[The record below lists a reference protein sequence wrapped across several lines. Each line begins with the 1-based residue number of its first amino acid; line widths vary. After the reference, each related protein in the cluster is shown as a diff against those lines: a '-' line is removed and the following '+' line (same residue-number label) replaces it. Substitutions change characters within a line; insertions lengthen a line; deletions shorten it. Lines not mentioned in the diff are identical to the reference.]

1 MQAVWV
7 KRITPRAWNMFR
19 IALLHESM
27 SRIVQKTT
35 SYSRKEKTLTT
46 HRALSVPTASHSLM
60 IRCSSG
66 RVTATS
72 WNIFDTSESATNEG
86 AVEHAGKIGTEVRQK

>member
-46 HRALSVPTASHSLM
+46 HRALCPDGFSLIDDPLQLWSRNSHVLEY
-60 IRCSSG
+60 IR
-66 RVTATS
+66 
-72 WNIFDTSESATNEG
+72 
-86 AVEHAGKIGTEVRQK
+86 H